1 MRAMATWFVA
11 AMLNGIS
18 LPAQSQIPDSV
29 RAEHREVHAALEEA
43 VRAGGEVGK
52 AANALHAILQPHF
65 EREEEIALP
74 PLGMLQPLA
83 SGAADPEMASILPM
97 TDALKAELP
106 QMLEEHKRIR
116 AAVERL
122 RHAAEAEGKL
132 AQVQLAEQ
140 LTLHAQAEE
149 EVYYPAAILVGE
161 IVRSRLGR

>member
-1 MRAMATWFVA
+1 
-11 AMLNGIS
+11 
-18 LPAQSQIPDSV
+18 
-29 RAEHREVHAALEEA
+29 
-43 VRAGGEVGK
+43 
-52 AANALHAILQPHF
+52 
-65 EREEEIALP
+65 
-74 PLGMLQPLA
+74 
-83 SGAADPEMASILPM
+83 M